1 MKILQAISLRISLLL
16 ALTLGLIAASLGC
29 SGTSNSKAPVAV
41 TMGAAPTSTFVND
54 TTPVSATVAN
64 DSADGGVTWSC
75 TPAGTCGGFS
85 SATSASGTAVTYTAP
100 AAVPA
105 STVVITATS
114 VTDTTASASTP
125 AITIE
130 ATSAIAVALSPAP
143 PSSIAPSGTATI
155 GATVVGDTAAAGVT
169 WSCAP
174 VNLCGS
180 FNPTQTATAVTT
192 VYTAPATT
200 GNVVITASSVTDDAK
215 SASATVTVTGAA
227 SAAPAP
233 GNYVFSNHGA
243 DPYSVSG
250 VFTVTAAGAVTGGEQ
265 DLVNLTGAVHDVITG
280 GTWVASTDG
289 NVIITLVTADAAIG
303 VAGVE
308 TLDATLVSSASAL
321 ITEFDTS
328 ATSSGTL
335 DLQTSLAAPSGGYA
349 FSAAGLDSTGFPL
362 VLGGVLNVD
371 SAGAISGTGSIF
383 DINDG
388 AAVGPLQDQTF
399 TASTVSTPDALGM
412 VTFTLNPS
420 VASAVKQ
427 LVLVGYIVDATHI
440 RLVETTDTLAGILG
454 GTALGQG
461 SSTGTFSAS
470 SISGTSFVV
479 GAAGSDANGAL
490 QLAGVI
496 TANSDGTTVGG
507 NLSMNDIVART
518 AQGGVALASGA
529 TYTVDSTGRVT
540 LTGLTD
546 AAADFT
552 YTLQLYLTGDGQA
565 LVASMDPGD
574 IAAGVGFAQS
584 GTFNAATFTG
594 SYGLSLSQVVA
605 GNEYDGVGPVVAD
618 GVGTL
623 TGFVDLNEFMVPVVN
638 LPLSGAFTAQDSGV
652 FTGTITGVDSVS
664 AVTADTFTYY
674 VVDGTE
680 VVAIQNDADQLSL
693 GYFVLQQ

>member
-1 MKILQAISLRISLLL
+1 VKFLQPISLLF
-16 ALTLGLIAASLGC
+16 TVGLIAVALGC
-29 SGTSNSKAPVAV
+29 SGTSTGKGPVAV

-54 TTPVSATVAN
+54 TTPITATVTN
-64 DSADGGVTWSC
+64 DSANAGVTWSC
-75 TPAGTCGGFS
+75 TPAGTCGAFS
-85 SATSASGTAVTYTAP
+85 SSTSASGTAVTYTAP
-100 AAVPA
+100 AIVPA

-114 VTDTTASASTP
+114 VTDPTKSASTLP
-125 AITIE
+125 ITVN
-130 ATSAIAVALSPAP
+130 ATSAITTALSPAP
-143 PSSIAPSGTATI
+143 PSSMAPGATSTI
-155 GATVVGDTAAAGVT
+155 GATVVGDTAAAGVN
-169 WSCAP
+169 WSCTP
-174 VNLCGS
+174 VSTCGS
-180 FNPTQTATAVTT
+180 FNPTHTASAMTT

-215 SASATVTVTGAA
+215 SASANVTITGAA
-227 SAAPAP
+227 SRALAP
-233 GNYVFSNHGA
+233 GNYVFSNHGS

-250 VFTVTAAGAVTGGEQ
+250 VFTVTSAGAVTGGEQ

-280 GTWVASTDG
+280 GTWVASSDG
-289 NVIITLVTADAAIG
+289 NLVITLVTADTAIG

-308 TLDATLVSSASAL
+308 TLDATLVSSAKAL

-362 VLGGVLNVD
+362 ALGGVLNVD

-388 AAVGPLQDQTF
+388 IAGPLQAQTF

-420 VASAVKQ
+420 VASGVDQ
-427 LVLVGYIVDATHI
+427 LVVVGYIVDATQI
-440 RLVETTDTLAGILG
+440 QLVETTDTLGAILG

-461 SSTGTFSAS
+461 SATGTFAVS
-470 SISGTSFVV
+470 SISGSSFVV
-479 GAAGSDANGAL
+479 GAAGFDDNGAV

-507 NLSMNDIVART
+507 NLSMNDIATQT

-546 AAADFT
+546 TAADFA
-552 YTLQLYLTGDGQA
+552 YTLQLYLAGNGQA
-565 LVASMDPGD
+565 LVASMDAAD
-574 IAAGVGFAQS
+574 IVAGVGFTQS
-584 GTFNAATFTG
+584 GTFNAASLTG
-594 SYGLSLSQVVA
+594 SYGLSVTQVVA

-618 GVGTL
+618 GVDTL

-638 LPLSGAFTAQDSGV
+638 LPLSGAFTASASGV

-664 AVTADTFTYY
+664 AVTADNFTYY

-693 GYFVLQQ
+693 GYFELQQ

>member
-1 MKILQAISLRISLLL
+1 MKILQPISLLL
-16 ALTLGLIAASLGC
+16 TVGLIAASLGC
-29 SGTSNSKAPVAV
+29 SGTSSGKSTPVAV
-41 TMGAAPTSTFVND
+41 TMGAAPSSTFVND
-54 TTPVSATVAN
+54 TTPMTATVTNDPAN
-64 DSADGGVTWSC
+64 AGVTWSC

-85 SATSASGTAVTYTAP
+85 SATTASGTAVTYTAP
-100 AAVPA
+100 AVVPA

-114 VTDTTASASTP
+114 VTDPTKSASTLP
-125 AITIE
+125 ITIKVASAIVTTLTPPPPATMAPG
-130 ATSAIAVALSPAP
+130 ATS
-143 PSSIAPSGTATI
+143 TI
-155 GATVVGDTAAAGVT
+155 GATVVGDTAAAGVN
-169 WSCAP
+169 WSCTP
-174 VNLCGS
+174 IHLCGS

-215 SASATVTVTGAA
+215 SASATVTITGAA
-227 SAAPAP
+227 AKALAP

-265 DLVNLTGAVHDVITG
+265 DLVNLTGAVHDAITG

-289 NVIITLVTADAAIG
+289 NLVITLVTADTAIG

-335 DLQTSLAAPSGGYA
+335 DLQTSTAAPSGGYA

-362 VLGGVLNVD
+362 ALGGVVNVD

-388 AAVGPLQDQTF
+388 AAAGPLQDQTF

-420 VASAVKQ
+420 VASAVRQ

-440 RLVETTDTLAGILG
+440 QLVETTDTLDGILG

-461 SSTGTFSAS
+461 SAAGTFTAS
-470 SISGTSFVV
+470 SISGTSFVI
-479 GAAGSDANGAL
+479 GAAGSDVNGPL

-507 NLSMNDIVART
+507 NLSMNDIVAQT

-529 TYTVDSTGRVT
+529 TYTVDPTGRVT

-546 AAADFT
+546 AGATFAYD
-552 YTLQLYLTGDGQA
+552 LQLYLTGDGHA
-565 LVASMDPGD
+565 LVASMDAD
-574 IAAGVGFAQS
+574 DVAAGVGFAQS

-594 SYGLSLSQVVA
+594 SYGLSVTQVVA

-623 TGFVDLNEFMVPVVN
+623 TGFVDLNKFMVPVVN
-638 LPLSGAFTAQDSGV
+638 LPLSGAFTASASGV

-664 AVTADTFTYY
+664 AATADHFTYY

-693 GYFVLQQ
+693 GYFELQQ

>member
-1 MKILQAISLRISLLL
+1 MKFLQTISLLSVV
-16 ALTLGLIAASLGC
+16 GLIAVSLGC
-29 SGTSNSKAPVAV
+29 SGTSTPGKTTPVAV

-54 TTPVSATVAN
+54 TTPVTATVAN
-64 DSADGGVTWSC
+64 DSADGGVTWTC
-75 TPAGTCGGFS
+75 APAGTCGAFS
-85 SATSASGTAVTYTAP
+85 SATSASGTPVTYTAP
-100 AAVPA
+100 ADVPA

-114 VTDTTASASTP
+114 VTDATKSAATMPITINVASA
-125 AITIE
+125 IT
-130 ATSAIAVALSPAP
+130 TALSPAP
-143 PSSIAPSGTATI
+143 PSSLAPGATSTI
-155 GATVVGDTAAAGVT
+155 GATVVGDTAAAGVN
-169 WSCAP
+169 WSCTP
-174 VNLCGS
+174 VNACGS
-180 FNPTQTATAVTT
+180 FNPTQTATAVST
-192 VYTAPATT
+192 VYTAPTTT

-215 SASATVTVTGAA
+215 WASANVTITGAA
-227 SAAPAP
+227 SNALAP
-233 GNYVFSNHGA
+233 GNYVFSTNGA

-280 GTWVASTDG
+280 GTWAASTDG
-289 NVIITLVTADAAIG
+289 NLIVTLTTADTAIG

-308 TLDATLVSSASAL
+308 TLDATLVSSARAL

-328 ATSSGTL
+328 ASSSGTL
-335 DLQTSLAAPSGGYA
+335 DLQTSKAAPSGGYA

-362 VLGGVLNVD
+362 ALGGVLNVD

-388 AAVGPLQDQTF
+388 AAAGPLQDQTF
-399 TASTVSTPDALGM
+399 TASTVSTPDAFGM

-427 LVLVGYIVDATHI
+427 LVVVGYIVDATHI

-470 SISGTSFVV
+470 SISGSSFVI
-479 GAAGSDANGAL
+479 GAAGSDVNGAL

-507 NLSMNDIVART
+507 NLSMNDITTQT

-529 TYTVDSTGRVT
+529 TYTVDPTGRVT

-546 AAADFT
+546 TAADFT
-552 YTLQLYLTGDGQA
+552 YTLQLYLTGDGHA
-565 LVASMDPGD
+565 LVASMDAGE
-574 IAAGVGFAQS
+574 IVAGVGFTQS
-584 GTFNAATFTG
+584 GTFNGASFTG
-594 SYGLSLSQVVA
+594 SYGLNLVQVIA
-605 GNEYDGVGPVVAD
+605 GDEYDGVGPVVAD

-623 TGFVDLNEFMVPVVN
+623 TGFLDLNKFMVPAVN
-638 LPLSGAFTAQDSGV
+638 LPLSGAFTADASGV
-652 FTGTITGVDSVS
+652 FTGSITGVDSVS
-664 AVTADTFTYY
+664 AATADQFTYY
-674 VVDGTE
+674 VVDGTK

-693 GYFVLQQ
+693 GYFELQQ

>member
-1 MKILQAISLRISLLL
+1 VKILQPISLLF
-16 ALTLGLIAASLGC
+16 TVGLIAVSLGC
-29 SGTSNSKAPVAV
+29 TGTSTGKSTPVAV

-54 TTPVSATVAN
+54 TTPVTATVAN
-64 DSADGGVTWSC
+64 DSANAGVTWSC
-75 TPAGTCGGFS
+75 TPAGTCGAFS

-100 AAVPA
+100 ATVPA

-114 VTDTTASASTP
+114 VTDPTKSASTLP
-125 AITIE
+125 ISVN
-130 ATSAIAVALSPAP
+130 ATSAITTALSPPPPHSLAP
-143 PSSIAPSGTATI
+143 GATSTI
-155 GATVVGDTAAAGVT
+155 GATVVGDTAAAGVN
-169 WSCAP
+169 WSCTP

-180 FNPTQTATAVTT
+180 FSPTHTATAVTT

-215 SASATVTVTGAA
+215 SASANVTITGAA
-227 SAAPAP
+227 SNALAP

-265 DLVNLTGAVHDVITG
+265 DLVNLDGAVHDVITG
-280 GTWVASTDG
+280 GTWAASTDG
-289 NVIITLVTADAAIG
+289 NVIITLVTADTEIG

-308 TLDATLVSSASAL
+308 TLDATLVSSAKAL

-328 ATSSGTL
+328 ASSSGTL
-335 DLQTSLAAPSGGYA
+335 DLQTSMAAPSGGYA
-349 FSAAGLDSTGFPL
+349 FSAAGLDSDGFPL
-362 VLGGVLNVD
+362 ALGGVLNVD

-399 TASTVSTPDALGM
+399 TASTISTPDALGM

-420 VASAVKQ
+420 VASGVDQ

-440 RLVETTDTLAGILG
+440 QLVETTDTLAGILG

-461 SSTGTFSAS
+461 SATGTFAVS
-470 SISGTSFVV
+470 SIAGSSFVI

-490 QLAGVI
+490 QMAGVV
-496 TANSDGTTVGG
+496 TANSDGTTVSG
-507 NLSMNDIVART
+507 NLSMNDIVTQT

-546 AAADFT
+546 TAADFT

-565 LVASMDPGD
+565 LVASMDLGD
-574 IAAGVGFAQS
+574 IAEGVGFAQS
-584 GTFNAATFTG
+584 GTFNAASFTG
-594 SYGLSLSQVVA
+594 SYGLNVTQVVA

-618 GVGTL
+618 GVSTL

-638 LPLSGAFTAQDSGV
+638 LPLSGAFTASASGV

-664 AVTADTFTYY
+664 AVTADNFTYY
-674 VVDGTE
+674 VADGTE

-693 GYFVLQQ
+693 GYFELQQ